1 MSLAAIYAE
10 ARQLTDWNLRNP
22 FCGGCGHRTMSVNAG
37 FKRTCPPKD
46 ASKSQA
52 SPDRPSCVTRKGIS
66 NLCFPRTDATVI
78 MAVVNAAG
86 DRILLGRQKRW
97 PQYWYST
104 LAGFAE
110 PAESIEE
117 AVRREVY
124 EESGVLVG
132 RVVIHSTQPWP
143 YPANLMIGAIG
154 QAIPTGETIDLGN
167 DPELEDAKWFDFDE
181 IREALR
187 VGTSG
192 LGEDAGSE
200 YKEGGLRLPPN
211 TAIANQ
217 LMTAVA
223 NGFASGESK
232 I

>member
-1 MSLAAIYAE
+1 
-10 ARQLTDWNLRNP
+10 
-22 FCGGCGHRTMSVNAG
+22 
-37 FKRTCPPKD
+37 
-46 ASKSQA
+46 
-52 SPDRPSCVTRKGIS
+52 
-66 NLCFPRTDATVI
+66 

-124 EESGVLVG
+124 EESGILVG

-167 DPELEDAKWFDFDE
+167 DPELEDAKWFNFE
-181 IREALR
+181 EVREALR

-192 LGEDAGSE
+192 LGEDASDE

-217 LMTAVA
+217 LMTAVT

-232 I
+232 M